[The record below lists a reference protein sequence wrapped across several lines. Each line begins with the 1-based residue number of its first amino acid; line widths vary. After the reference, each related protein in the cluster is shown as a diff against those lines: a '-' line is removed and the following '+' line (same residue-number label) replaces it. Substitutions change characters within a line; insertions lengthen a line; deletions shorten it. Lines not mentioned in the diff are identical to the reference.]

1 MFIDHER
8 SGVPGQVVMEVVV
21 DLVQLRAFV
30 TVAEELHFGR
40 AAERLHVVPSAVSQH
55 VSRLERELGG
65 RLFDRTSRRVE
76 LTAAGRTLLRE
87 ARHVLDAV
95 QQARDETGLVIRASR
110 GSLSLASPS
119 SARDGVALPALLAF
133 EASSPGVVVDLLE
146 LPSREISRR
155 VASGEVDAGFAWLPE
170 VTETIVSRIV
180 AERPLVVV
188 LPDDHELRTKDEV
201 GPGDLA
207 GSRFVVGRRADN
219 PHLHDLVA
227 QAVDAGTPRQVDSL
241 DTMAALVRA
250 GHGVG
255 VTVADL
261 AGTPMQG
268 VTAVPLA
275 APPVPLSLVWCR
287 DNTNPALSRF
297 LSA

>member
-1 MFIDHER
+1 
-8 SGVPGQVVMEVVV
+8 V
-21 DLVQLRAFV
+21 DLPQLRAFV
-30 TVAEELHFGR
+30 AVAEELHFGR

-110 GSLSLASPS
+110 GALSLASPP
-119 SARDGVALPALLAF
+119 SARDEVALPALLTF
-133 EASSPGVVVDLLE
+133 EASSPEVAADLLE
-146 LPSREISRR
+146 LPSREVGRR
-155 VASGEVDAGFAWLPE
+155 VASGEVDAGFAWLPD
-170 VTETIVSRIV
+170 VTETVVSRIV
-180 AERPLVVV
+180 TERRLTVV

-201 GPGDLA
+201 GAGDLA

-219 PHLHDLVA
+219 PRLHDLVV
-227 QAVDAGTPRQVDSL
+227 QAVAADAPRQVDSL
-241 DTMAALVRA
+241 DAMTALVRA

-255 VTVADL
+255 VTIAAAGRALPGVAQV
-261 AGTPMQG
+261 A
-268 VTAVPLA
+268 LA
-275 APPVPLSLVWCR
+275 APPVALSLLWCR
-287 DNTNPALSRF
+287 DNTNPALARF
-297 LSA
+297 LAG

>member
-1 MFIDHER
+1 MFTDHER
-8 SGVPGQVVMEVVV
+8 SGAPVE
-21 DLVQLRAFV
+21 LVQLRAFV

-110 GSLSLASPS
+110 GALSLASPP

-146 LPSREISRR
+146 LPSLEVSRR

-180 AERPLVVV
+180 AERRLTVV

-219 PHLHDLVA
+219 PRLHDVVV
-227 QAVDAGTPRQVDSL
+227 QTVDADAAAGAARQVDSL
-241 DTMAALVRA
+241 DTMAALVGA

-255 VTVADL
+255 VTIADL
-261 AGTPMQG
+261 AGSPMPG

-275 APPVPLSLVWCR
+275 APAVPLSLVWCR